1 MSNDAFHYFS
11 KLPLEL
17 RRMIWMHCLPH
28 RIAEEDTPD
37 CFFDGYQSKHVC
49 WHLRMTLQNAQ
60 LPAIA
65 YINSES
71 RQVEF
76 EQGRLLEP
84 ADVRTMESLWVQPH
98 RNVLHLNWSRVTYSL
113 WGVDSEAPGWVYEF
127 ILQAKDLGMRPSI
140 AADLIHVFSLKAVL
154 DCDGD
159 ADALGTHNY
168 FHFGTSDIA
177 KINYHYRE
185 GVDDVREIVDILPW
199 AKGQRSRLDIAM
211 AGVSL
216 HITREVALRS
226 GLFGLLGDAPVQMVD
241 VDDDARLR
249 EFQALYREHVLE
261 KEPVVETIFEA
272 FTSSLFKTAVEIWK
286 GKAEWIILAY
296 MWQSARDRKLDIL
309 GTNPGSA
316 WLPQL
321 SEQEYI
327 YMDQHLPNEQ
337 HPWVKH
343 ARQTAPKLRLRI
355 MVRYCTNRCYIKERL
370 PIGFK

>member
-1 MSNDAFHYFS
+1 
-11 KLPLEL
+11 
-17 RRMIWMHCLPH
+17 MHCLPH

-37 CFFDGYQSKHVC
+37 SFFDGYQSKHVC
-49 WHLRMTLQNAQ
+49 WNRRMTLQNAQ

-71 RQVEF
+71 RQVALG
-76 EQGRLLEP
+76 QGRLLEP

-98 RNVLHLNWSRVTYSL
+98 RDLLHLNWTRLTYAS
-113 WGVDSEAPGWVYEF
+113 WGVDSDAPGWVDEF
-127 ILQAKDLGMRPSI
+127 LLQAKELGMRPSV

-154 DCDGD
+154 DCAGD
-159 ADALGTHNY
+159 ADALGTHNP
-168 FHFGTSDIA
+168 FHFGISDIA
-177 KINYHYRE
+177 KILYHCRGE
-185 GVDDVREIVDILPW
+185 GADDVRQMVDIPPW

-226 GLFGLLGDAPVQMVD
+226 GLFGPLGDAPVQMVD
-241 VDDDARLR
+241 VDDEARLR
-249 EFQALYREHVLE
+249 EFQALYREHALE
-261 KEPVVETIFEA
+261 KEPVVQTLFET

-286 GKAEWIILAY
+286 RKAEWTILAY
-296 MWQSARDRKLDIL
+296 MWQSARDRNLNIL

-327 YMDQHLPNEQ
+327 YMDQYLPNKQ

-355 MVRYCTNRCYIKERL
+355 MVRYCTNQCYIKERL
-370 PIGFK
+370 PKGFAFDK

>member
-28 RIAEEDTPD
+28 RIAEEDTPES
-37 CFFDGYQSKHVC
+37 FFDGYNSKHVC
-49 WHLRMTLQNAQ
+49 WSRRMTLQNAQ

-71 RQVEF
+71 RQVAL

-98 RNVLHLNWSRVTYSL
+98 RDVLHLNWTRLTYAS
-113 WGVDSEAPGWVYEF
+113 WGVPSDAPGWVDEF
-127 ILQAKDLGMRPSI
+127 LLQAKDLGMQPSI
-140 AADLIHVFSLKAVL
+140 AADLIHFFSLKAVL
-154 DCDGD
+154 DCAGD
-159 ADALGTHNY
+159 ANALGTHNH
-168 FHFGTSDIA
+168 FQFGTSDIA
-177 KINYHYRE
+177 KI
-185 GVDDVREIVDILPW
+185 
-199 AKGQRSRLDIAM
+199 
-211 AGVSL
+211 
-216 HITREVALRS
+216 REVALKS
-226 GLFGLLGDAPVQMVD
+226 DLFGLLGDAPVQMAD
-241 VDDDARLR
+241 VDDEARLR
-249 EFQALYREHVLE
+249 EFQALYREHALE
-261 KEPVVETIFEA
+261 KEPVVQTLFET

-286 GKAEWIILAY
+286 RKAEWTILAY
-296 MWQSARDRKLDIL
+296 MWQSARDRNLDIL

-321 SEQEYI
+321 SEQKETYI
-327 YMDQHLPNEQ
+327 YMDRYLPNEQ

-355 MVRYCTNRCYIKERL
+355 MVRYCANQCYIKERV
-370 PIGFK
+370 PKGFALK